1 MFESLAESMTSLL
14 CDLSLEKA
22 ADNIEDKLDRKQ
34 LSNEIRKQ
42 ITRYENEIL
51 PGLDGCK
58 QPLSAASGA
67 AFPGQSGP
75 Y

>member
-22 ADNIEDKLDRKQ
+22 TGNMEDKLKRKQ

-51 PGLDGCK
+51 PGLDGAE
-58 QPLSAASGA
+58 QFDFAGVN
-67 AFPGQSGP
+67 Q
-75 Y
+75 